1 MQCHCCMIIKSFVRD
16 HFSLR
21 PVDVEIALTPGLPV
35 ISVLGL
41 PDKVIQES
49 TKRIQTALLNQGY
62 QMPRA
67 KQVIVNLWPRD
78 IRKSSLG
85 LDLAIALGI
94 LVESG
99 QRPALDPELVV
110 YGELDM
116 QGAVRVPKDIVMM
129 DAVPPLLLTG
139 VGSLELRGGHYELSA
154 LKEDPQWVES
164 ADVREESQ
172 RPPFLYPTLNPQVC
186 ELLKIVACGEHSLLL
201 AGPPGT
207 GKTAFVDGAS
217 VFFAHP
223 SPLQMRDIQK
233 NSFYFKQSA
242 KWRPVVKPHHSST
255 VLAFSGGGNGLVPGE
270 LMRAHHGILI
280 LDELLE
286 FSTGVQSL
294 LREPMEAGVF
304 HMARAGRRHEFPCQS
319 VILATSN
326 LCPCGEY
333 STQSHKICRCSS
345 LQLRR
350 YLQKLSGPF
359 VDRFSILQ
367 FTNDWNQSEQKD
379 FVASNVVLK
388 HIEQAI
394 EFRKKERNQNT
405 PNENVSFLETHQSM
419 PRFKSK
425 RREIA
430 CLKIARTLADLD
442 FSAEIKNIH
451 MEKALQFCFF
461 PFEQIQ
467 KIY

>member
-1 MQCHCCMIIKSFVRD
+1 MIIKSFVRD

-99 QRPALDPELVV
+99 QRSALDPDLVV

-129 DAVPPLLLTG
+129 DTVPPLLLTG
-139 VGSLELRGGHYELSA
+139 VGSSELSGGRFELSA

-164 ADVREESQ
+164 VYVREESQ
-172 RPPFLYPTLNPQVC
+172 RPPFLYPTLSPQVC
-186 ELLKIVACGEHSLLL
+186 ELLKIVASGEHSLLL

-217 VFFAHP
+217 AFFAPP
-223 SPLQMRDIQK
+223 SREQLRDIQK
-233 NSFYFKQSA
+233 NSFYFKQPA

-304 HMARAGRRHEFPCQS
+304 HMARAGRRYEFPCQS
-319 VILATSN
+319 TILATSN
-326 LCPCGEY
+326 LCPCGEF
-333 STQSHKICRCSS
+333 SPNLHKQCRCSS

-359 VDRFSILQ
+359 VDRFSLLH
-367 FTNDWNQSEQKD
+367 FTNDWNQTEKND
-379 FVASNVVLK
+379 FVASHQLLQE
-388 HIEQAI
+388 IERAN
-394 EFRKKERNQNT
+394 EFRSNQRGQIL
-405 PNENVSFLETHQSM
+405 PNELAVPSQARLSL
-419 PRFKSK
+419 PKFKSK

-430 CLKIARTLADLD
+430 CLKVARTIADFD
-442 FSAEIKNIH
+442 FSFDIKPSH
-451 MEKALQFCFF
+451 LEKALQYCYF
-461 PFEQIQ
+461 PFEQIK

>member
-1 MQCHCCMIIKSFVRD
+1 MIIKSFVRD
-16 HFSLR
+16 HFSLK

-49 TKRIQTALLNQGY
+49 TKRIQTALLNQGF
-62 QMPRA
+62 QLPRA

-94 LVESG
+94 LIESG
-99 QRPALDPELVV
+99 QRPALDSELVV

-129 DAVPPLLLTG
+129 DTVPPLLLTG
-139 VGSLELRGGHYELSA
+139 VGKSDLRGSRFELSA
-154 LKEDPQWVES
+154 LKENPQWVEG
-164 ADVREESQ
+164 VEVHQESQ
-172 RPPFLYPTLNPQVC
+172 RPPFLYHTLNPQVC

-217 VFFAHP
+217 AFFAPP
-223 SPLQMRDIQK
+223 SRSQMRDIQK
-233 NSFYFKQSA
+233 NSFYFKQSG

-270 LMRAHHGILI
+270 LMRAHHGLLI

-304 HMARAGRRHEFPCQS
+304 YMARAGRRYEFPCQS
-319 VILATSN
+319 IILATSN

-333 STQSHKICRCSS
+333 SPNSHKLCRCSS

-359 VDRFSILQ
+359 VDRFSILN
-367 FTNDWNQSEQKD
+367 FTNNWQQAEKND
-379 FVASNVVLK
+379 FVSSQNVLAE
-388 HIEQAI
+388 IEQAI
-394 EFRKKERNQNT
+394 EFRKHQRNQLD
-405 PNENVSFLETHQSM
+405 PNEVEICPNTKLSL
-419 PRFKSK
+419 PKFKSK

-430 CLKIARTLADLD
+430 CLKVARTIADLERS
-442 FSAEIKNIH
+442 FEIKEGHI
-451 MEKALQFCFF
+451 EKALQYCYF
-461 PFEQIQ
+461 PFEQIK

>member
-1 MQCHCCMIIKSFVRD
+1 MFMIIKSFVRD
-16 HFSLR
+16 HFSLI
-21 PVDVEIALTPGLPV
+21 PVEVEIALTPGLPV

-49 TKRIQTALLNQGY
+49 TKRIQTALLSQGY

-67 KQVIVNLWPRD
+67 KQVIVNLWPREV
-78 IRKSSLG
+78 RKSSLG

-94 LVESG
+94 LVESE
-99 QRPALDPELVV
+99 QRPPLDPDMVV

-116 QGAVRVPKDIVMM
+116 QGSVRVPKDIQMM
-129 DAVPPLLLTG
+129 DQMPPLFLTG
-139 VGSLELRGGHYELSA
+139 IGNSSLRGNRFELGA

-164 ADVREESQ
+164 AWVPTESK
-172 RPPFLYPTLNPQVC
+172 RPPFVYPLLNPQTC
-186 ELLKIVACGEHSLLL
+186 ELLKVVALGEHSLLL

-207 GKTAFVDGAS
+207 GKTAFVDS
-217 VFFAHP
+217 VAAFVAP
-223 SPLQMRDIQK
+223 PTERQTREIQK
-233 NSFYFKQSA
+233 SAFYFKQSGL
-242 KWRPVVKPHHSST
+242 WRPVVKPHHSST
-255 VLAFSGGGNGLVPGE
+255 VLAFSGGGIGLVPGE

-286 FSTGVQSL
+286 FSIGVQSL
-294 LREPMEAGVF
+294 LREPMESGVF
-304 HMARAGRRHEFPCQS
+304 NMARAGRRHEFPCES
-319 VILATSN
+319 LILATSN

-333 STQSHKICRCSS
+333 IPNSHKICRCSS

-367 FTNDWNQSEQKD
+367 FTTQWDQAEQKD
-379 FVASNVVLK
+379 FVKSQAVLQ
-388 HIEQAI
+388 HIDQALVFRSR
-394 EFRKKERNQNT
+394 ERKKTDSSE
-405 PNENVSFLETHQSM
+405 QSQGEGTNLSL
-419 PRFKSK
+419 PKFKSK

-442 FSAEIKNIH
+442 FSAEIKSEHI
-451 MEKALQFCFF
+451 EKSLQYCYF
-461 PFEQIQ
+461 PFEQI
-467 KIY
+467 KKNY

>member
-1 MQCHCCMIIKSFVRD
+1 MIIKSFVRD

-94 LVESG
+94 LVETG

-129 DAVPPLLLTG
+129 DTRPPLLMTG
-139 VGSLELRGGHYELSA
+139 VGESSLRGGRFEISA
-154 LKEDPQWVES
+154 LKEAPQWVES
-164 ADVREESQ
+164 VDIQEEFQ
-172 RPPFLYPTLNPQVC
+172 RPLFLYPTLNPQVC

-207 GKTAFVDGAS
+207 GKTAFVDGVAA
-217 VFFAHP
+217 FMAPP
-223 SPLQMRDIQK
+223 SQRQIRDIQK
-233 NSFYFKQSA
+233 NSLYFKQSA
-242 KWRPVVKPHHSST
+242 AWRPVVKPHHSST
-255 VLAFSGGGNGLVPGE
+255 ALAFSGGGNGLVPGE
-270 LMRAHHGILI
+270 LMRAHHGVLI

-286 FSTGVQSL
+286 FSRSVQSL

-304 HMARAGRRHEFPCQS
+304 HMARAGRRHEFLCQS
-319 VILATSN
+319 LILATSN

-333 STQSHKICRCSS
+333 SPQSHKMCRCSS

-367 FTNDWNQSEQKD
+367 FTNNWNESEQKE
-379 FVASNVVLK
+379 FVTSHVV
-388 HIEQAI
+388 HEQIKQAL
-394 EFRKKERNQNT
+394 EFRENERQQKLSNEISVCPSVKLSL
-405 PNENVSFLETHQSM
+405 PN
-419 PRFKSK
+419 FKSK

-430 CLKIARTLADLD
+430 CLKVARTIADLD
-442 FSAEIKNIH
+442 FSLEIKNIH
-451 MEKALQFCFF
+451 IEKSLQFCYF
-461 PFEQIQ
+461 PFEQIK

>member
-1 MQCHCCMIIKSFVRD
+1 MVIKSFVRD
-16 HFSLR
+16 HFSLK

-35 ISVLGL
+35 ISILGL

-49 TKRIQTALLNQGY
+49 TKRIQAALLNQGF
-62 QMPRA
+62 QLPRA

-94 LVESG
+94 LIESG
-99 QRPALDPELVV
+99 QRPALDEELVV

-129 DAVPPLLLTG
+129 DTVPSLLLTG
-139 VGSLELRGGHYELSA
+139 VGKSELRGSHFELSA
-154 LKEDPQWVES
+154 LKENPQWVES
-164 ADVREESQ
+164 GEVLEEAQ

-217 VFFAHP
+217 AFFAPP
-223 SPLQMRDIQK
+223 SLSQMHDIQK
-233 NSFYFKQSA
+233 NSFYFKQSG

-270 LMRAHHGILI
+270 LMRAHHGLLI

-286 FSTGVQSL
+286 FSPGVQSL
-294 LREPMEAGVF
+294 LREPMESGVF
-304 HMARAGRRHEFPCQS
+304 YMARAGRRYEFPCQS

-333 STQSHKICRCSS
+333 SPNSHKLCRCSS

-359 VDRFSILQ
+359 VDRFSILN
-367 FTNDWNQSEQKD
+367 FTNNWNKTETND
-379 FVASNVVLK
+379 FVSSQNVLVE
-388 HIEQAI
+388 IEQAI
-394 EFRKKERNQNT
+394 EFRKNQRKQFV
-405 PNENVSFLETHQSM
+405 PNELENCLNTKLSL
-419 PRFKSK
+419 PKFKSK

-430 CLKIARTLADLD
+430 CLKVARTIADLEKS
-442 FSAEIKNIH
+442 FEVKENHI
-451 MEKALQFCFF
+451 EKALQYCYF
-461 PFEQIQ
+461 PFEQIK